1 MDRIENLETDN
12 PKEYWSLVNQLRNE
26 HSDKPESSIDGETWY
41 KYFSELTSLKSTMH
55 SKSNKI
61 EEKLKLLEQK
71 SEGFSTLDYEITT
84 GELQKAFSKLK
95 SWKSPGLDNVSNEM
109 LRERPFNLKGGYG
122 FFLKKNI
129 LIPNVAEKNILILVE
144 EKKKI

>member
-55 SKSNKI
+55 SKLNKM

-71 SEGFSTLDYEITT
+71 SECFSTLDYNKITT

-95 SWKSPGLDNVSNEM
+95 SGKSPGLDNVSNEM
-109 LRERPFNLKGGYG
+109 LK
-122 FFLKKNI
+122 
-129 LIPNVAEKNILILVE
+129 ASQ
-144 EKKKI
+144 